1 MSLVL
6 QSSGGGQITIQE
18 PATASNFTQ
27 NLPAVNG
34 TVLTTGNISGFVL
47 QVVQGSTS
55 TQTTTTSQTYSD
67 TTLTASITP
76 TSATSKIL
84 VMVTLSGSG
93 NSGAAGMLLRLV
105 RNSTPIYLGDSAGS
119 RIQAT
124 TSNITS
130 DNNVA
135 QAIAFTFLDLPA
147 TTSATTYKVQICSS
161 FGSNPVVINRSIT
174 DVDASDRAR
183 TASSITV
190 MEIAA

>member
-1 MSLVL
+1 MPVSQINQNSLASGVPSSIAKSALPTGSILQVL
-6 QSSGGGQITIQE
+6 Q
-18 PATASNFTQ
+18 
-27 NLPAVNG
+27 
-34 TVLTTGNISGFVL
+34 TVKTDTFST
-47 QVVQGSTS
+47 TS
-55 TQTTTTSQTYSD
+55 TLTYVDVTGISV
-67 TTLTASITP
+67 SITP